1 MSRSIFDMNARKCG
15 PLPDRA
21 RTELWVETLF
31 HWLFSIGEPYE
42 DLEYFMATARQ
53 LREELSGLVRVV
65 SDRERT
71 DEALHVFFESLPGIR
86 KLLEDDLQTVLDSD
100 PAARSRNEVL
110 LVYPG
115 FFAVAVH
122 RIAHVLFGLGI
133 PVLPRLISEY
143 VHSRT
148 GIDIHPGA
156 AVGKR
161 FFIDHGTGIVI
172 GETAV
177 IGDDVRIYQGVTLGA
192 LTVHKDMAERRRH
205 PTIGNDVVIYA
216 NATILG
222 GDTVIGDHSVIGGN
236 VWITRTVPAYSLVY
250 HKSEIVIK
258 NKMPF
263 PEPLNYSI

>member
-1 MSRSIFDMNARKCG
+1 MNTRKCG
-15 PLPDRA
+15 PLPDKA
-21 RTELWVETLF
+21 GTERWVETMF

-42 DLEYFMATARQ
+42 ELEYFMATAKR
-53 LREELSGLVRVV
+53 LREELSGLVRIV
-65 SDRERT
+65 SGSEGT
-71 DEALHVFFESLPGIR
+71 DETLLHTFFESLPGIR

-110 LVYPG
+110 LAYPG
-115 FFAVAVH
+115 FFAIAVH
-122 RIAHVLFGLGI
+122 RIAHVLSGLGI

-156 AVGKR
+156 AVGRR

-172 GETAV
+172 GETAL

-192 LTVHKDMAERRRH
+192 LTVHKDMAESRRH

-236 VWITRTVPAYSLVY
+236 VWITRSVPAYSLVY
-250 HKSEIVIK
+250 HKSEVVIK